1 MKHEALLIVSCILA
15 LGAVGCE
22 KGLKPSE
29 GFTGEQVTVGET
41 RDSYRNLFILSE
53 GSVGKNEASLDFF
66 IPAEGLYVRSAFSQ
80 VNPSIS
86 LGDTANDIIAVG
98 DEIWIALNGS
108 DIIEVIDT
116 ATLVHKAAITVPSPR
131 YMATD
136 GKFVYVTTYSGVFN
150 ATSGEWMFPDAENPK
165 GAVGKIDVATKKVLA
180 SVEVGHQPEGL
191 DLTADGKL
199 LVANS
204 GWAVGYENTI
214 SEITLSSF
222 QVSATLTAGSNA
234 KELFVTSD
242 GSVWEH
248 LLGDYYS
255 VHTGLYK
262 KTADGAERV
271 TAEGCELCVGAIA
284 RDGEDFWIVG
294 SDEEFDWSNN
304 DKHWYVYKITN
315 GVATKVNVNITA
327 AYPFGIAVDP
337 DNGDL
342 FISDG
347 GTGGNLGSVFC
358 YSKADGY
365 ALKWKTVSGVFPGH
379 FLFF

>member
-1 MKHEALLIVSCILA
+1 MKNKALLIVSCILA

-41 RDSYRNLFILSE
+41 RDSYRNLYILSE
-53 GSVGKNEASLDFF
+53 GSAGKNEASLDFF
-66 IPAEGLYVRSAFSQ
+66 NPAEGLYVRSAFSQ
-80 VNPSIS
+80 ANPSIA

-108 DIIEVIDT
+108 NIIEVIDA
-116 ATLVHKAAITVPSPR
+116 ATLVHKTAITVPSPR
-131 YMATD
+131 FMATD
-136 GKFVYVTTYSGVFN
+136 GKFVYVTVYNGVFN
-150 ATSGEWMFPDAENPK
+150 TSRNEWMFPDAENPK
-165 GAVGKIDVATKKVLA
+165 GSVGKIDAASKKVVA

-214 SEITLSSF
+214 SEITLSNF
-222 QVSATLTAGSNA
+222 QVSSTLTAGSNA

-248 LLGDYYS
+248 LLGNYYS
-255 VHTGLYK
+255 IHTGLYK
-262 KTADGAERV
+262 RTADGAERV

-284 RDGEDFWIVG
+284 RDGDDFWIIG
-294 SDEEFDWSNN
+294 SDDEFDWAKT
-304 DKHWYVYKITN
+304 DKAWYVYKITN

-327 AYPFGIAVDP
+327 TYPFGIAVDP
-337 DNGDL
+337 DTGDL
-342 FISDG
+342 FITDG
-347 GTGGNLGSVFC
+347 GTGGNLGTVFC

-365 ALKWKTVSGVFPGH
+365 ALKWKAVSGVFPGH
-379 FLFF
+379 FLFL

>member
-1 MKHEALLIVSCILA
+1 MKNKALLIVSCILA

-22 KGLKPSE
+22 KGLKPTG
-29 GFTGEQVTVGET
+29 GFTGEQVTVGEH
-41 RDSYRNLFILSE
+41 RDSYRNLYILSE
-53 GSVGKNEASLDFF
+53 GSAGKNEASLDFF
-66 IPAEGLYVRSAFSQ
+66 TPGSGIYYRHAYSQ
-80 VNPSIS
+80 ANPSIT
-86 LGDTANDIIAVG
+86 LGDIANDIIAVG

-108 DIIEVIDT
+108 DIIEVVDA

-131 YMATD
+131 YMVTD
-136 GKFVYVTTYSGVFN
+136 GKFIYVTTYSGVFN
-150 ATSGEWMFPDAENPK
+150 ASAGEWMFPDPENPK
-165 GAVGKIDVATKKVLA
+165 GSVGKIEATSKKVLA

-214 SEITLSSF
+214 SEITLSNF
-222 QVSATLTAGSNA
+222 HVSATLTAGSNA

-255 VHTGLYK
+255 IHSGFYK

-271 TAEGCELCVGAIA
+271 TAEGCELCIGAIT
-284 RDGEDFWIVG
+284 RHGDDFWIIG
-294 SDEEFDWSNN
+294 SDLEWEWNN
-304 DKHWYVYKITN
+304 NNKPWYVYKISN
-315 GVATKVNVNITA
+315 GVATKVNVDIQA

-337 DNGDL
+337 ETGDL
-342 FISDG
+342 FITDG
-347 GTGGNLGSVFC
+347 GTDGNLGAVFC

-365 ALKWKTVSGVFPGH
+365 ALKWKTTSGVFPGH
-379 FLFF
+379 FLFL